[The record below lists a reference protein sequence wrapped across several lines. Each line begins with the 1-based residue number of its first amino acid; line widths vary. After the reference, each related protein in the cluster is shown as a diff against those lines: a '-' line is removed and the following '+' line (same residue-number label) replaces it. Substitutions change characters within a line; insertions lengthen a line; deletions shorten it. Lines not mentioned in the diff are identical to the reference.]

1 MISVGIALRRRYRAT
16 DSRWEKALTL
26 AGFVALAGTVV
37 QGLANFTLPAMANLL
52 YVALVLALALQP
64 GRETAS

>member
-1 MISVGIALRRRYRAT
+1 MQPRRSPGSWHRLG
-16 DSRWEKALTL
+16 KALTL

-37 QGLANFTLPAMANLL
+37 QGLANFTLPAMSNLL